1 MGVDVQSRTAFRRW
15 FSFLLMV
22 SPEIGGRISQ
32 KTSGKLHKRVELFT
46 GCNSVKFCQNA
57 GIFYKI
63 RDSLKAVD
71 LFP

>member
-22 SPEIGGRISQ
+22 SPEIGGRSSQ

-46 GCNSVKFCQNA
+46 GCNSVKFCKVTL
-57 GIFYKI
+57 Y
-63 RDSLKAVD
+63 L
-71 LFP
+71 